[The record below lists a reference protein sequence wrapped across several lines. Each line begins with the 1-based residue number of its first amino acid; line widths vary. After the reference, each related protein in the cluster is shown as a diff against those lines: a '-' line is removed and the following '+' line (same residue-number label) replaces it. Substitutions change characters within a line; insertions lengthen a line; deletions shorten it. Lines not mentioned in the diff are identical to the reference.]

1 MGLDVKTASLAVLS
15 GILLVLSFPKFGH
28 WGVAWVALIPLLVA
42 LRPLTFASAL
52 LAGILAGFVQYVG
65 LMYWVT
71 HVVVHYGK
79 LHMALGIPVMMLLAL
94 YLSLYTG
101 LLAGGVVL
109 FRNRGIPAV
118 ASAPLLWTCLEYA
131 KSMLFTGFPWENL
144 AHSQFQNLPLIQ
156 LADITGSYGV
166 SFLIVLVN
174 AAICAFIGTD
184 DGGRRKAITG
194 AAVAVLLVSLTAGYG
209 FWRIGDITT
218 RFEAVPRRTV
228 ALIQGNID
236 QSIKWDPAIQ
246 KETLRI
252 YRDLSLQAAKESP
265 QLIIWPETAT
275 PFMFQ
280 NRDELHDAV
289 VDTAKS
295 TGAWL
300 IFGSPSYTRHE
311 GELRFQNSAFVLS
324 PAGEIVGKYNKV
336 HLVPYGE
343 YVPLRPLFPFIEK
356 LAVGVGDFLAGTGF
370 DPVTVAGKP
379 VGFLICYE
387 GIFPEIGRA
396 WGRNDASLL
405 VNVTNDAWFGMTS
418 APFQHL
424 SMTVFR
430 AVENRLYVVRAAN
443 TGVSAIIDATGRI
456 TAQTDLFTRTFLQ
469 GPVRIHRVQ
478 TFHTH
483 YGDLF
488 VFSCM
493 IALLVLFYKP
503 GGRRPWSKKFRK

>member
-1 MGLDVKTASLAVLS
+1 
-15 GILLVLSFPKFGH
+15 
-28 WGVAWVALIPLLVA
+28 
-42 LRPLTFASAL
+42 
-52 LAGILAGFVQYVG
+52 
-65 LMYWVT
+65 
-71 HVVVHYGK
+71 
-79 LHMALGIPVMMLLAL
+79 
-94 YLSLYTG
+94 
-101 LLAGGVVL
+101 
-109 FRNRGIPAV
+109 
-118 ASAPLLWTCLEYA
+118 
-131 KSMLFTGFPWENL
+131 MLFTGFPWENL
-144 AHSQFQNLPLIQ
+144 AHSQYLNLPLIQ

-184 DGGRRKAITG
+184 DRGRRKALTG
-194 AAVAVLLVSLTAGYG
+194 AAVAVLLVTLAAGYG

-218 RFEAVPRRTV
+218 RFEAVPRQTV

-236 QSIKWDPAIQ
+236 QSIKWDPTFQ

-280 NRDELHDAV
+280 NRDELHDSV

-324 PAGEIVGKYNKV
+324 PDGEIVGKYNKV

-356 LAVGVGDFLAGTGF
+356 LAVGVGDFLAGTEF

-396 WGRNDASLL
+396 WGRSDASFL
-405 VNVTNDAWFGMTS
+405 VNVTNDAWFGTTS

-443 TGVSAIIDATGRI
+443 TGVSAIIDATGLI
-456 TAQTDLFTRTFLQ
+456 TAQTDLFVRTFLK
-469 GPVRIHRVQ
+469 GPVQIHRVQ
-478 TFHTH
+478 TFYTK
-483 YGDLF
+483 YGDIF
-488 VFSCM
+488 VFFCM
-493 IALLVLFYKP
+493 IALLVIFYKP

>member
-1 MGLDVKTASLAVLS
+1 VKTAGLALLS

-28 WGVAWVALIPLLVA
+28 WAVAWVALIPLLYS
-42 LRPLTFASAL
+42 LRHLSFTSAL
-52 LAGILAGFVQYVG
+52 LAGLLAGFVQHVG
-65 LMYWVT
+65 LLYWVT

-79 LHMALGIPVMMLLAL
+79 LPMVMGVPVMMMLAL

-101 LLAGGVVL
+101 LFAGGTVF
-109 FRNRGIPAV
+109 FRHRGIPAV
-118 ASAPLLWTCLEYA
+118 VSAPLLWTVLEYA

-144 AHSQFQNLPLIQ
+144 AHSQSLNLPVIQ
-156 LADITGSYGV
+156 VADLTGSYGV

-174 AAICAFIGTD
+174 GALCAFIVTGD
-184 DGGRRKAITG
+184 AVRRKALTG
-194 AAVAVLLVSLTAGYG
+194 AVVAVLLVAATVGYG
-209 FWRIGDITT
+209 LWRIGDITA
-218 RFEAVPRRTV
+218 RFEAAPRQTV

-236 QSIKWDPAIQ
+236 QSIKWDPAFQ
-246 KETLRI
+246 LETLRI
-252 YRDLSLQAAKESP
+252 YRDLSLQAATEHP
-265 QLIIWPETAT
+265 QLLIWPETAT

-280 NRDELHDAV
+280 NRDELHEAV
-289 VDTAKS
+289 VGVARS
-295 TGAWL
+295 TSTWL
-300 IFGSPSYTRHE
+300 LFGSPSYARHE

-324 PAGEIVGKYNKV
+324 PGGEIVGKYSKV

-356 LAVGVGDFLAGTGF
+356 LTVGVGDFLAGTGF
-370 DPVTVAGKP
+370 EPVLVAGRP

-396 WGRNDASLL
+396 WGRAGATLL

-456 TAQTDLFTRTFLQ
+456 TARTDLFVRTFLT
-469 GPVRIHRVQ
+469 GPVKVHREE
-478 TFHTH
+478 TFYTK

-488 VFSCM
+488 VFFCM
-493 IALLVLFYKP
+493 IALLVILYKP
-503 GGRRPWSKKFRK
+503 GGGRPWSKKFRKK

>member
-1 MGLDVKTASLAVLS
+1 VKTAGLALLS

-28 WGVAWVALIPLLVA
+28 WAVAWVALIPLLYG
-42 LRPLTFASAL
+42 LKRLSFASAV
-52 LAGILAGFVQYVG
+52 LAGLLAGFVQHVG

-79 LHMALGIPVMMLLAL
+79 LPMAMGVPVMMMLAL

-101 LLAGGVVL
+101 LFAGGTVF

-118 ASAPLLWTCLEYA
+118 VSAPLLWTVLEYA

-144 AHSQFQNLPLIQ
+144 AHSQSLNLPVIQ
-156 LADITGSYGV
+156 VADLTGSYGV

-174 AAICAFIGTD
+174 GALCAFIGAD
-184 DGGRRKAITG
+184 DEGRRKAATG
-194 AAVAVLLVSLTAGYG
+194 AVVAALLVAATVGYG
-209 FWRIGDITT
+209 LWRIGDITA
-218 RFEAVPRRTV
+218 RFETAPRQTV

-236 QSIKWDPAIQ
+236 QSIKWDPSFQ
-246 KETLRI
+246 LETLRI
-252 YRDLSLQAAKESP
+252 YRDLSLQAARENP
-265 QLIIWPETAT
+265 HLVIWPETAT

-280 NRDELHDAV
+280 NRDELHEAV
-289 VDTAKS
+289 VAVARS
-295 TGAWL
+295 TSAWL
-300 IFGSPSYTRHE
+300 LFGSPSYTRHE

-324 PAGEIVGKYNKV
+324 PGGEIVGKYSKV

-356 LAVGVGDFLAGTGF
+356 LTVGVGDFLAGTGF
-370 DPVTVAGKP
+370 EPVMIAGRP
-379 VGFLICYE
+379 VGILICYE

-396 WGRNDASLL
+396 WGLGNASLL

-418 APFQHL
+418 APVQHL

-456 TAQTDLFTRTFLQ
+456 TARTDLFVRTFLT
-469 GPVRIHRVQ
+469 GPVKIHREE
-478 TFHTH
+478 TFYTK

-488 VFSCM
+488 VFFCM
-493 IALLVLFYKP
+493 IALLVIFYKP
-503 GGRRPWSKKFRK
+503 GGRRPWSKKFRKR